1 LPVVTISRS
10 ARLAGLA
17 AGLLALVL
25 VAGPAVAA
33 GPVGTPPARA
43 ETRSSFGAGVETFTL
58 ANGLRVVVVPD
69 RRAPVVTHMV
79 WYVAGAADEPAGRSG
94 IAHYLEHLMFKGTHA
109 HPDGE
114 FSKIVAS
121 IGGQENAFTSS
132 DYTAYHQR
140 VAKQHLGLVM
150 GLEAD
155 RMADLVLDPKTAAPE
170 LKVVLEERS
179 MRIDNDPSA
188 RLGEAMEAALHPN
201 HPYRIPIIGWRHEI
215 ETLTVA
221 DARAFRDRFYAPDR
235 AILVVAGDVETA
247 EVRRLAEA
255 TYGRIPARVGPAPER
270 VRPLDPPPMAART
283 VVVADERVSQP
294 SWRRVWAVPSQRTA
308 PGTESVALEVLADIL
323 GGGPTSR
330 LYRRLVVEDGIAA
343 GAGAWYQSGAWDD
356 TRLMVHATPRDGV
369 GLDRIAAAVDAV
381 VADFLRDGPTDDEIR
396 RAANRLTAAA
406 IRAQDNQATL
416 ARIYGEELALGGTI
430 DTVRGWP
437 DRIRAVTA
445 ADVKAVAVKYLVAER
460 SVTGELRTAPSTGAP
475 RPKGA
480 FPVGGPG
487 SFGPIRHD
495 EAVDL
500 SAFGVSELP

>member
-1 LPVVTISRS
+1 LPAVAIL
-10 ARLAGLA
+10 RLTALGRFA
-17 AGLLALVL
+17 AGLFAVFLAC
-25 VAGPAVAA
+25 APAVAA
-33 GPVGTPPARA
+33 GPVGTPPAA
-43 ETRSSFGAGVETFTL
+43 VAKSSFGAGVETFTL
-58 ANGLRVVVVPD
+58 ANGLRAVVVPD

-94 IAHYLEHLMFKGTHA
+94 IAHYLEHLMFKGTRA

-114 FSKIVAS
+114 FSRIVAS

-155 RMADLVLDPKTAAPE
+155 RMSDLVLDPKTAAPE

-215 ETLTVA
+215 EKLTVD

-235 AILVVAGDVETA
+235 AILVVAGDVDTA
-247 EVRRLAEA
+247 EVKRLAEA
-255 TYGRIPARVGPAPER
+255 TYGRIPARNGPAPER
-270 VRPLDPPPMAART
+270 IRPLDPPPMAART

-294 SWRRVWAVPSQRTA
+294 SWRRVWAVPSQRSA
-308 PGTESVALEVLADIL
+308 EGSESVALEMLADIL

-330 LYRRLVVEDGIAA
+330 LYRRLVADEGLAA
-343 GAGAWYQSGAWDD
+343 GAGAWYHAGAWDD
-356 TRLMVHATPRDGV
+356 TRLMVHATPRDGI
-369 GLDRIAAAVDAV
+369 GLDRIAGAVDAV
-381 VADFLRDGPTDDEIR
+381 VADFLRDGPTDDEIA

-445 ADVKAVAVKYLVAER
+445 AEVKAVAVKYLVAER

-487 SFGPIRHD
+487 ALGPIRHG
-495 EAVDL
+495 EAADL
-500 SAFGVSELP
+500 TGFGLADLP